1 MDAWGKEGEVMKV
14 LGIAG
19 SLRPQSNTLYYVKT
33 ALGVIE
39 GQGIET
45 ELVSLEGKEIKP
57 CTGCYDCTR
66 QARCTIEG
74 DDFDET
80 LEKMRRA
87 EGLILGSPVYLSSV
101 VPQMMALLG
110 RATFVAYWN
119 NKFLS
124 GKVGGPITVA
134 RRSGQNMAFSQ
145 LLLWFFINGLIVPGS
160 TYWNV
165 GIAGTGGVWDAEK
178 DTEGLQTVAHFAQNM
193 SSVMKRLFP

>member
-1 MDAWGKEGEVMKV
+1 
-14 LGIAG
+14 
-19 SLRPQSNTLYYVKT
+19 VKT
-33 ALGVIE
+33 ALGILG

-45 ELVSLEGKEIKP
+45 ELISLQGKEIKP
-57 CTGCYDCTR
+57 CTGCYDCTKKNC
-66 QARCTIEG
+66 CTIEG
-74 DDFDET
+74 DDFNEI
-80 LEKMRRA
+80 LEKIRTA

-119 NKFLS
+119 NKFLT

-134 RRSGQNMAFSQ
+134 RRAGHNLAFSQ

-165 GIAGTGGVWDAEK
+165 ATAGTGGARDAEK
-178 DTEGLQTVAHFAQNM
+178 DAEAVQTVTNFAQNM
-193 SSVMKRLFP
+193 AKLMKKLFL